1 MNRLV
6 VRLAAVVAGFAA
18 AGSLL
23 AQKEKPAAPTL
34 EKPPAPAAPAFAP
47 AVKPAVGAPAPGG
60 LKADDEIQA
69 RIDRDEDNAYTNI
82 ALIARALQLIRQD
95 YVDGKKITYRD
106 LTYGALRGMLAALD
120 PHSQFMEPENFKE
133 MQDDTRSRYDGLGL
147 IVSTRDGALTV
158 VTAID
163 GGPAGKAGLQTG
175 DIIVKIN
182 GKSTEK
188 LQVSEAVSMLKGK
201 PNDKVTLTVVKAAN
215 REVKDYALTRA
226 EVKVDSVKDARI
238 VSTEPNGA
246 GYKIGYVRVTQF
258 NEPTADDL
266 AKKLDELRKDGM
278 NALVLDLRSN
288 PGGLL
293 NSAVDVCGLFV
304 APGTMVC
311 YTDGRAP
318 SANRIYRTASNGK
331 PRLDFPIAVLINNG
345 SASGAEI
352 VAGALKDLNRAILV
366 GEKTF
371 GKGSVQSVIQMPD
384 NSALRLTTAKY
395 FTPSRQV
402 IHERGIEPNI
412 RSVLTPEQ
420 DRALLIRRNADGLT
434 DAERREADGVK
445 DPQFDRAVDALKGM
459 MIYRQ
464 QMASKAKS
472 P

>member
-6 VRLAAVVAGFAA
+6 VRLAVVVAGFAT

-34 EKPPAPAAPAFAP
+34 EKPAMVPAPAA
-47 AVKPAVGAPAPGG
+47 KPAAPAPAPGG
-60 LKADDEIQA
+60 LKGDDDLQTK
-69 RIDRDEDNAYTNI
+69 IDKDEDNAYTNI

-95 YVDGKKITYRD
+95 YVDGKKITYRE

-147 IVSTRDGALTV
+147 VVSTREGALTV

-163 GGPAGKAGLQTG
+163 GGPAAKAGLLTG
-175 DIIVKIN
+175 DLIVKIN
-182 GKSTEK
+182 GQSTEK

-201 PNDKVTLTVVKAAN
+201 PNDKVSLTVLRAAN
-215 REVKDYALTRA
+215 REVKDFVLMRA
-226 EVKVDSVKDARI
+226 EVKVDSVKDARMI
-238 VSTEPNGA
+238 ATEANGS
-246 GYKIGYVRVTQF
+246 GYKIGYVRITQF

-266 AKKLDELRKDGM
+266 AKKMDELQKDGM

-318 SANRIYRTASNGK
+318 SANRIYRTATNGK

-395 FTPSRQV
+395 YTPSRQV

-420 DRALLIRRNADGLT
+420 DRALMIRRNADSLT
-434 DAERREADGVK
+434 EAERHEADGIK

>member
-1 MNRLV
+1 MNRFV
-6 VRLAAVVAGFAA
+6 VRLAVAVVGFATA
-18 AGSLL
+18 SPLL
-23 AQKEKPAAPTL
+23 AQKEKAAAP
-34 EKPPAPAAPAFAP
+34 PP
-47 AVKPAVGAPAPGG
+47 GA
-60 LKADDEIQA
+60 LKADDDVQA
-69 RIDRDEDNAYTNI
+69 KIDKDEDNAYSNI

-95 YVDGKKITYRD
+95 YVDGKKITYRE

-120 PHSQFMEPENFKE
+120 PHSQFMEPDNFKE

-147 IVSTRDGALTV
+147 VVSTRDGALTV
-158 VTAID
+158 VTPID
-163 GGPAGKAGLQTG
+163 GGPAAKAGVLTG
-175 DIIVKIN
+175 DVIVKIN
-182 GKSTEK
+182 GQSTEK

-201 PNDKVTLTVVKAAN
+201 PNDKVTLTVLRPSN
-215 REVKDYALTRA
+215 REVKEFALTRT
-226 EVKVDSVKDARI
+226 EIKVESVKDARLLT
-238 VSTEPNGA
+238 SESNGA
-246 GYKIGYVRVTQF
+246 GHKIGYVRITQF
-258 NEPTADDL
+258 NEPTAEEL
-266 AKKLDELRKDGM
+266 AKKLDDLQKSGM
-278 NALVLDLRSN
+278 DALVLDLRNN

-318 SANRIYRTASNGK
+318 SANRIYRTATTAK

-412 RSVLTPEQ
+412 KSVLTPEQ
-420 DRALLIRRNADGLT
+420 ERALLIRRNAESLSEP
-434 DAERREADGVK
+434 ERREADGVK
-445 DPQFDRAVDALKGM
+445 DPQLDRAVDALKGM

-464 QMASKAKS
+464 QMASKKT

>member
-1 MNRLV
+1 MNRFV
-6 VRLAAVVAGFAA
+6 VRFAVAVAGFAITT
-18 AGSLL
+18 SLL
-23 AQKEKPAAPTL
+23 AQKEK
-34 EKPPAPAAPAFAP
+34 
-47 AVKPAVGAPAPGG
+47 APAPPPGAM
-60 LKADDEIQA
+60 KAEDDVQSK
-69 RIDRDEDNAYTNI
+69 IDKDEDNAYANI

-95 YVDGKKITYRD
+95 YVDGRKITYRE

-120 PHSQFMEPENFKE
+120 PHSQFMEPDNFKE

-147 IVSTRDGALTV
+147 VVSTRDGALTV
-158 VTAID
+158 VTPVD
-163 GGPAGKAGLQTG
+163 GGPAAKAGVLTG
-175 DIIVKIN
+175 DVIVKIN
-182 GKSTEK
+182 GQSTEK

-201 PNDKVTLTVVKAAN
+201 PNEKVTLTVLRAST
-215 REVKDYALTRA
+215 REVKEFALTRT
-226 EVKVDSVKDARI
+226 EIKVESVKDARLLT
-238 VSTEPNGA
+238 SESNGT
-246 GYKIGYVRVTQF
+246 GHKIGYVRITQF
-258 NEPTADDL
+258 NEPTAEEL
-266 AKKLDELRKDGM
+266 AKKLDELQKSGM
-278 NALVLDLRSN
+278 DALVLDLRNN

-318 SANRIYRTASNGK
+318 SANRIYRTATTSK

-366 GEKTF
+366 GEKSF

-384 NSALRLTTAKY
+384 NSAIRLTTAKY

-412 RSVLTPEQ
+412 RSVPTPEQ
-420 DRALLIRRNADGLT
+420 ERALLIRRNAESLT
-434 DAERREADGVK
+434 EAERHEADGIK
-445 DPQFDRAVDALKGM
+445 DPQLDRAVDALKGM

-464 QMASKAKS
+464 QQMASKAKT

>member
-1 MNRLV
+1 MKRLV
-6 VRLAAVVAGFAA
+6 VGLALAVVGFAPA
-18 AGSLL
+18 SPLL
-23 AQKEKPAAPTL
+23 AQKERAAAP
-34 EKPPAPAAPAFAP
+34 PP
-47 AVKPAVGAPAPGG
+47 GA
-60 LKADDEIQA
+60 LKADDDVQSK
-69 RIDRDEDNAYTNI
+69 IDKDEDNAYSNI

-95 YVDGKKITYRD
+95 YVDGKKITYRE

-120 PHSQFMEPENFKE
+120 PHSQFMEPDNFKE

-147 IVSTRDGALTV
+147 VVSTRDGALTV
-158 VTAID
+158 VTPID
-163 GGPAGKAGLQTG
+163 GGPAAKAGLLSG

-182 GKSTEK
+182 GQSTEK

-201 PNDKVTLTVVKAAN
+201 PNDKVTITILRTSN
-215 REVKDYALTRA
+215 REVKDFVLTRT
-226 EVKVDSVKDARI
+226 EIKVESVKDARLLT
-238 VSTEPNGA
+238 SESNGT
-246 GYKIGYVRVTQF
+246 GHKIGYVRITQF
-258 NEPTADDL
+258 NEPTADEL
-266 AKKLDELRKDGM
+266 AKKLDDLQKNGM
-278 NALVLDLRSN
+278 DALVLDLRNN

-318 SANRIYRTASNGK
+318 SANRIYRTATSAK

-402 IHERGIEPNI
+402 IHERGIEPTI
-412 RSVLTPEQ
+412 RSVPTPEQ
-420 DRALLIRRNADGLT
+420 ERALLIRRNAEGLT
-434 DAERREADGVK
+434 EVERREADGIK
-445 DPQFDRAVDALKGM
+445 DPQLDRAVDALKGM

-464 QMASKAKS
+464 QMASKKT